1 MAPPHEKVTK
11 MVLDVDLKCS
21 DCYKKVKKILCKIP
35 EIRDQE
41 YDVEKN
47 KVKIT
52 VVCCSPEKIRDK
64 LCHKGGS
71 SIQKI
76 EVVVEKPKDS
86 KPSDKDKPKDAA
98 GKPKAA
104 KGDAPPPQPKKSEP
118 KPEVAKMVVEPV
130 QGYPQMYPPNYAVVG
145 YGYEGYGGSYPPP
158 APPQPSGYGYG
169 YGYGYG
175 HDHGYNGVGN
185 RHDYFSEENPQGC
198 SVM

>member
-1 MAPPHEKVTK
+1 

-41 YDVEKN
+41 YEVDKN
-47 KVKIT
+47 KVKIS

-64 LCHKGGS
+64 LCYKGGS

-86 KPSDKDKPKDAA
+86 KPSDKDKPKDA

-104 KGDAPPPQPKKSEP
+104 KGDAPPPAKKSEP
-118 KPEVAKMVVEPV
+118 KSEVAKMVVEPV
-130 QGYPQMYPPNYAVVG
+130 QGYPQMYPPTYPVIG
-145 YGYEGYGGSYPPP
+145 YGHECYGGGYG

-169 YGYGYG
+169 YGYANGYG
-175 HDHGYNGVGN
+175 HGHGYDHGYNGN
-185 RHDYFSEENPQGC
+185 ASRNDYFSEENPQGC